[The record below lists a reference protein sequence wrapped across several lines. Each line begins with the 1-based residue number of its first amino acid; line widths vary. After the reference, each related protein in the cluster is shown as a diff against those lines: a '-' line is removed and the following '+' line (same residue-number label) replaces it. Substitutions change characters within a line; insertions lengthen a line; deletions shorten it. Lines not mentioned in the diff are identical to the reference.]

1 MRIDSISK
9 TFYSNNFFKKE
20 SKKVINDISFDLVK
34 GDILGVT
41 GPNGAGKTTLFK
53 IILDLIE
60 PSHGEIFIDNR
71 ESSYIAYINTNSRSF
86 HWRLSARE
94 NLTFYGALLN
104 LNRQEVNSKIE
115 DLSTK
120 FNVTNILDI
129 PFMKLS
135 SGQMQTFLIIRSL
148 LKKPNYLIFD
158 EATSSMDVEKSN
170 NALNIIKK
178 FIKKNNIPTIWCSHN
193 LEEIEFMCNKFSIL
207 KNGNF
212 KNLSKNEFKDFKRK
226 ASSYFFE
233 IYKTDFEK
241 IINKKK
247 VEILNEFK
255 SSYHIKFTDDSI
267 SINDCIKFLIELEID
282 IVDIVNNKSTEHF
295 SYE

>member
-1 MRIDSISK
+1 
-9 TFYSNNFFKKE
+9 
-20 SKKVINDISFDLVK
+20 
-34 GDILGVT
+34 
-41 GPNGAGKTTLFK
+41 
-53 IILDLIE
+53 
-60 PSHGEIFIDNR
+60 
-71 ESSYIAYINTNSRSF
+71 
-86 HWRLSARE
+86 
-94 NLTFYGALLN
+94 
-104 LNRQEVNSKIE
+104 
-115 DLSTK
+115 
-120 FNVTNILDI
+120 
-129 PFMKLS
+129 
-135 SGQMQTFLIIRSL
+135 
-148 LKKPNYLIFD
+148 
-158 EATSSMDVEKSN
+158 MDVEKSN

-212 KNLSKNEFKDFKRK
+212 KNLSKNEFKDLKRK

-295 SYE
+295 SYEYFF